1 MENFG
6 DVRKLF
12 SFKFLTP
19 SIRVWPQDLLDPRSH
34 LFGPVRPRSLHF
46 PVAPPRAGEIIK
58 QVDEISEMLESKG
71 EARWSP
77 ELIWEPFPVSRQF
90 EPAQPSKKT
99 QLMEDSI
106 LAIPEQLYA

>member
-1 MENFG
+1 MDNFG

-12 SFKFLTP
+12 SFTFLTP

-34 LFGPVRPRSLHF
+34 LFGPARPRSLHF

-77 ELIWEPFPVSRQF
+77 ELVWEPFPVSRHF
-90 EPAQPSKKT
+90 ALINRGRKLS
-99 QLMEDSI
+99 
-106 LAIPEQLYA
+106 